1 MARTCTWTK
10 FLFAGVTAFLLG
22 LGQLA
27 AQNVSFF
34 PSDSLGFCPPFQTT
48 FNNTSTGIS
57 SYIWDFGDGTSSTQ
71 VSPTKTY
78 FTTGSFTVKLYGLV
92 GGTVVDSAQTYIWV
106 GGPTAPI
113 LTVTPTSGCAPLTVT
128 FDAVPDGFN
137 DWSQWSFWDM
147 GNGDTIINTSG
158 TYTYTQSG
166 FYQPSFFVIGDSF
179 QCTYQVFLNDTI
191 EVNTDSCLFGVVTD
205 ILCLEN
211 FNGEID
217 LTAQFGTPPYT
228 YLWSNGATT
237 EDLTGLGPGEYT
249 VDVTD
254 AGGVTFSD
262 TFFVDV
268 VGLALQV
275 SSTETDCNGNGG
287 TATVTA
293 TGGVAPYAYSWT
305 TGDMTQSIGPVDEGG
320 YAVYVVDAA
329 GCTDHEVVFVEYA
342 DSCFQTLSGTIYYDI
357 NQDCVQDAGE
367 VGIAGLVQLSNG
379 ESVWAAPDGTYSI
392 DAPPGTFTLGVSL
405 ANYPYMSVL
414 CPTGGTH
421 SVNVVSSDISGL
433 DFALE
438 ADSLVQDLRVSMY
451 KSIMRPGFLHNYFI
465 YVYNDGTVPAGG
477 TVTMV
482 HDDSAVFVSAFPME
496 DSYDAT
502 TNTLSWT
509 VPTLQ
514 PGQLFFVSITG
525 SLPASV
531 PLGTSIFTQ
540 STVDPIALDVTPDN
554 NTDTCTTIVV
564 GSYDPN
570 DKQVAPAGD
579 GVNGDE
585 VLIENFNGKLR
596 YTVRFQ
602 NTGTDTAFY
611 VVIRDELDPDLDP
624 ASFRPLTASHE
635 YALTIENGNE
645 LVFSFNNINLPDSA
659 RDLEGSNGHVQFEL
673 TPVNEPEI
681 GDSYDNTAA
690 IYFDFNAPIITNTVM
705 TTLTTTTNIDP
716 QILQSI
722 RLYPNPASQSV
733 TLEYNDIK
741 VESIHLLNVNGQQLR
756 QWRGQATGK
765 STLDLEGLAA
775 GMYFVRMETA
785 LGPIHSS
792 LIVK

>member
-1 MARTCTWTK
+1 M
-10 FLFAGVTAFLLG
+10 G

-34 PSDSLGFCPPFQTT
+34 PSDSIGFCPPFQVNFT
-48 FNNTSTGIS
+48 NVSTGIS
-57 SYIWDFGDGTSSTQ
+57 NYLWDFGDGNTSTA
-71 VSPTKTY
+71 VSPTHVY
-78 FTTGSFTVKLYGLV
+78 FTPGAFTVKLVGFV
-92 GGTVVDSAQTYIWV
+92 GGAAVDSATTFIWV
-106 GGPTAPI
+106 EGPTAPI

-128 FDAVPDGFN
+128 YDAIPDGFN

-147 GNGDTIINTSG
+147 GNGDTIISTNG

-166 FYQPSFFVIGDSF
+166 FYQPSFWVISDSF
-179 QCTYQVFLNDTI
+179 QCIYQVFLDDTI
-191 EVNTDSCLFGVVTD
+191 VVNTDSCLFGVVTD

-217 LTAQFGTPPYT
+217 LTAQFGTPPYS

-237 EDLTGLGPGEYT
+237 EDLTGLGPGEYI

-254 AGGVTFSD
+254 AGGITFSD
-262 TFFVDV
+262 TFLVDV

-305 TGDMTQSIGPVDEGG
+305 TGDMTQGIGPVDEGG

-342 DSCFQTLSGTIYYDI
+342 DSCFKALSGTIYYDI
-357 NQDCVQDAGE
+357 NQNCVQDAGE

-379 ESVWAAPDGTYSI
+379 ASVWANIDGTYSI
-392 DAPPGTFTLGVSL
+392 DAPPGTFTLGLSL

-414 CPTGGTH
+414 CPAGGTH
-421 SVNVVSSDISGL
+421 SVTVVDNDSSGL

-451 KSIMRPGFLHNYFI
+451 KSIIRPGFLHNYWI
-465 YVYNDGTVPAGG
+465 YAYNDGTVPAGG

-482 HDDSAVFVSAFPME
+482 HDDSVVFNSAFPAE

-514 PGQLFFVSITG
+514 PGQLATFSITG
-525 SLPASV
+525 SLPATV
-531 PLGTSIFTQ
+531 PLGTTISTLTQ
-540 STVDPIALDVTPDN
+540 IDPISLDVTPDN
-554 NTDTCTTIVV
+554 NIDTCDAIVV

-570 DKQVAPAGD
+570 DKLVAPAGE

-624 ASFRPLTASHE
+624 ASFRPLTASHP

-659 RDLEGSNGHVQFEL
+659 RDFEGSNGHVQFEL
-673 TPVNEPEI
+673 TPAAEPAV
-681 GDSYDNTAA
+681 GTSYENTAA

-705 TTLTTTTNIDP
+705 TTLTTSTNIDP
-716 QILQSI
+716 RILQSI
-722 RLYPNPASQSV
+722 RIYPNPASKSV
-733 TLEYNDIK
+733 TVEYSDVQ

-756 QWRGQATGK
+756 QWSGQATGV
-765 STLDLEGLAA
+765 SRLNLEGLAQ
-775 GMYFVRMETA
+775 GMYFVRLETSV
-785 LGPIHSS
+785 GPIHSS